1 MEKIKEKKEVKSE
14 QLLRKKVLG
23 PATLLHL
30 IALIATVSVVFA
42 AVILYYD
49 WTMTLTAAIPD
60 VRFYKWSDGTQS
72 NTIDLPY
79 NIYADVWMV
88 DDNATYGIKNNA
100 VSDKTVYLW
109 VGSCSDPTKIANYTV
124 QVMDETGSTL
134 CTWTTTD
141 FSNTGESNAVS
152 WTTGANGIDTIKVQ
166 IKGAS
171 TVGGVSIELRLKTN
185 D

>member
-1 MEKIKEKKEVKSE
+1 VKVE
-14 QLLRKKVLG
+14 QLLRRKVLG

-42 AVILYYD
+42 AMILYYD
-49 WTMTLTAAIPD
+49 WTMTLTASVPD

-72 NTIDLPY
+72 NTIDLPC
-79 NIYADVWMV
+79 NLYADVWLIV
-88 DDNATYGIKNNA
+88 DNATCGIKNNA
-100 VSDKTVYLW
+100 ALDKTVYLW
-109 VGSCSDPTKIANYTV
+109 VESCSDPTKIANYTV
-124 QVMDETGSTL
+124 QILDDTGSTL

-152 WTTGANGIDTIKVQ
+152 WTAGANGIDTIRVQ

-171 TVGGVSIELRLKTN
+171 SVTGVSIELRLKTS